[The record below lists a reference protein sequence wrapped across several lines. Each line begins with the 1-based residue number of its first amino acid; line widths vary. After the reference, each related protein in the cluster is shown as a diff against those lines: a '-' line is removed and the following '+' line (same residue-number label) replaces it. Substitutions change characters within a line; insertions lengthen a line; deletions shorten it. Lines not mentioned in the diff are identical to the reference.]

1 MKKLIL
7 SLCLLAMFVFC
18 ATAPVQAEYE
28 IYGFSSILPNWND
41 KNVEIGE
48 TQLFVV
54 VSDETVNPIYVD
66 GLLTFEGAG
75 DSIDDPLTPE
85 NEGDILFTFYNTGDY
100 PCSIVDIYFYDGTL
114 LVKPDGTTTL
124 SIYDESDI
132 YNPLHDVDF
141 TEGAQPMELSTLEY
155 LKLVDA
161 YSVVGSADSDPV
173 ELIENGIGPDEWL
186 SISFLLQPG
195 MTFDDVTAAIE
206 TGIVEDENY
215 EGIPPSLLIGL
226 RVHYWDPDTCWPD
239 GEEQFLV
246 NTYPIPAPSA
256 IFLGS
261 IGIVLVGWLRRRR
274 TL

>member
-1 MKKLIL
+1 MKKLLL
-7 SLCLLAMFVFC
+7 SLCLLAAFVLC
-18 ATAPVQAEYE
+18 ATGPAQADFE
-28 IYGFSSILPNWND
+28 IYGFSSILPNWNEE
-41 KNVEIGE
+41 NVDIGE

-54 VSDETVNPIYVD
+54 VSDVTGTPIVDVD
-66 GLLTFEGAG
+66 GTIDFIESG
-75 DSIDDPLTPE
+75 DIDDPLTPE

-186 SISFLLQPG
+186 SISFLLQYSWYHSDC
-195 MTFDDVTAAIE
+195 F
-206 TGIVEDENY
+206 
-215 EGIPPSLLIGL
+215 SLRREPLSEKMW
-226 RVHYWDPDTCWPD
+226 V
-239 GEEQFLV
+239 
-246 NTYPIPAPSA
+246 
-256 IFLGS
+256 FLGLCLGVYLCYFYQS
-261 IGIVLVGWLRRRR
+261 FMQLSVLFLWP
-274 TL
+274 